1 MIGKRF
7 CHWPTLRPGERTE
20 ALASPELCTEQRPGG
35 RTPSSSPVVES
46 PLLGR
51 PLLPGVLRGRQPCR
65 RRGGGNANRKQ
76 SLQEVPGTPNARPG
90 RSGLCF
96 VGFSGTKYNC
106 LFCIKRS
113 TANELLLKYLSGK
126 LRLGNPSCFIF
137 QMLRGSI
144 MCYTNGW
151 KVRTL
156 GFNRGTTPNY
166 LSKHGQEAT
175 FLKASDSFQN
185 EEINLEGTFPC
196 KSKLCNFQN
205 LRKRITI

>member
-1 MIGKRF
+1 MHININHCCTFLNHASMEVNASLKNMTQYTTELSLS
-7 CHWPTLRPGERTE
+7 PDGETRDQRIKKVSE
-20 ALASPELCTEQRPGG
+20 IKNELCRQYL
-35 RTPSSSPVVES
+35 RT
-46 PLLGR
+46 R
-51 PLLPGVLRGRQPCR
+51 
-65 RRGGGNANRKQ
+65 
-76 SLQEVPGTPNARPG
+76 
-90 RSGLCF
+90 
-96 VGFSGTKYNC
+96 
-106 LFCIKRS
+106 
-113 TANELLLKYLSGK
+113 K